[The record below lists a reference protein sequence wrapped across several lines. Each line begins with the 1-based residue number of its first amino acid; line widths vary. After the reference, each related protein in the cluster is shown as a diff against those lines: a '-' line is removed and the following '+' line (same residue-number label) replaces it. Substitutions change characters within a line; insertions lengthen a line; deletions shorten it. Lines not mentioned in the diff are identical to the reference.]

1 MSNLRLSKNSHSST
15 RSAPPKNRRLVTLN
29 INRRGQSIAA
39 ASMSATSAKNEFG
52 RALETALRG
61 QPVVITKHEDP
72 KAVLLSIEDFEALSQ
87 AQSPKFKLDA
97 LTAEFDALLDRMQTR
112 AAAEAMEDAF
122 AASPEE
128 LGRAARR
135 AARRRVG
142 SH

>member
-1 MSNLRLSKNSHSST
+1 MSNSRSIKNTHGSTHSV
-15 RSAPPKNRRLVTLN
+15 PPKTRRPVTLN
-29 INRRGQSIAA
+29 IDRRGESISA

-72 KAVLLSIEDFEALSQ
+72 KAVLLSIEVFEALSQ
-87 AQSPKFKLDA
+87 AQAPRGKLDA

-112 AAAEAMEDAF
+112 EAAQAMEDAF

-135 AARRRVG
+135 AARRRAG